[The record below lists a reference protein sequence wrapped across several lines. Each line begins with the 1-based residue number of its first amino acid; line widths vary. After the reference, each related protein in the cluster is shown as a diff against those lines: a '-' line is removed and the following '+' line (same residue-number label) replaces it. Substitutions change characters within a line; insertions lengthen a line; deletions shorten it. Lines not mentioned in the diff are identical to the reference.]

1 MEEFN
6 RKQKKLLI
14 WTMVIAIA
22 AYALGFINIVYG
34 DELYGDES
42 TPSLGIGCFGVGFLA
57 MCIGLPVYLVRATR
71 IYRVCKKAGVT
82 GTTEDADLSIIQ
94 EKCREMGVEKNDAI
108 SFYTKSKQQATVFK
122 AMLIMYA
129 ILAVIGGIVVSCA
142 INGGDSGSGGS
153 VCPSCGRTVSRLY
166 GGMCKTCHDNFEWGM
181 SALGQ

>member
-6 RKQKKLLI
+6 RKQNRLLI

-22 AYALGFINIVYG
+22 ALVLGFIYIVYG

-42 TPSLGIGCFGVGFLA
+42 TGSLGIGCFVVGFLA
-57 MCIGLPVYLVRATR
+57 MCIGLPIHSVRATR

-94 EKCREMGVEKNDAI
+94 EKCREMGVEENDAI
-108 SFYTKSKQQATVFK
+108 AFYTKSKREATTLK
-122 AMLIMYA
+122 AVLIMYA
-129 ILAVIGGIVVSCA
+129 IIAVIGLIVVSCSLD
-142 INGGDSGSGGS
+142 GGSGGGGR

-181 SALGQ
+181 SALGR